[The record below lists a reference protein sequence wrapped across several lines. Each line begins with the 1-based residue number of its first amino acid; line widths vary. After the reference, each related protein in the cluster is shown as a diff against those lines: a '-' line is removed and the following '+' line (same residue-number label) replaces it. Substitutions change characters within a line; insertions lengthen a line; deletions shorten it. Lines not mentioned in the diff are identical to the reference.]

1 MQHCPVTARRRRRGL
16 FNVLTFGLA
25 NRKELSFKDWC
36 RQELREEEHGGLGQP
51 NQGGVDILVDWAYRN
66 AGYGGFGD
74 LDEDVDTV
82 LWGVAAC
89 VAGRLPKAQQS
100 WFKEAEK
107 VAMSQL
113 TGQVDSDAEAVEWL
127 IRLTWTRLTP
137 AQRREATERCM
148 GTKGQRAYAGGAFS
162 GHRKDVGGYEVRK
175 GHYIGEEVGRGR
187 SRHRYAG
194 NPLTSTRRRMPASDF
209 ALPISAQ
216 SAKFKASHPK
226 NAGAYPMFDRAHAS
240 NARSRAT
247 QMLNS
252 GWLTLKE
259 AQTIYNRTSDRWGF
273 AYKKLEHTPSGN
285 WRSVKVRSKPRLRA
299 AANKMYDI
307 NW

>member
-1 MQHCPVTARRRRRGL
+1 MQPCPVTARRRRRGL

-36 RQELREEEHGGLGQP
+36 RQELQEPEHE
-51 NQGGVDILVDWAYRN
+51 A
-66 AGYGGFGD
+66 GGFGGA
-74 LDEDVDTV
+74 
-82 LWGVAAC
+82 W
-89 VAGRLPKAQQS
+89 
-100 WFKEAEK
+100 
-107 VAMSQL
+107 
-113 TGQVDSDAEAVEWL
+113 
-127 IRLTWTRLTP
+127 
-137 AQRREATERCM
+137 
-148 GTKGQRAYAGGAFS
+148 TKGGGGHPNR

-175 GHYIGEEVGRGR
+175 GHYMGEEVGRGR

-273 AYKKLEHTPSGN
+273 AYKKLEHTPSGK
-285 WRSVKVRSKPRLRA
+285 WRSVKVTAKPRLRA